1 MSEIWLSF
9 IKKINLFSQK
19 LIKYFSFLV
28 RNIISGSKNLSKK
41 SIDNFEVN
49 KIRWELKKN
58 KQELGNYVYK
68 SNVNDDVFNF
78 SSDENFDKIIKKI
91 KENENF
97 INNANNKVEK

>member
-28 RNIISGSKNLSKK
+28 RNIISGSKNLSQK
-41 SIDNFEVN
+41 SIDNFEAN

-97 INNANNKVEK
+97 ISNANNKVEK